1 MLLKNQKDQTRNGFI
16 EYKPKI
22 KILFYFLLNNINM
35 YLPLLTPFLP
45 LNDANRKKKKIN
57 KNGFT
62 KCVCVC
68 PPWIVDPRVDNVKI

>member
-45 LNDANRKKKKIN
+45 LNDANRKKKKNQQKWIYQVCM
-57 KNGFT
+57 
-62 KCVCVC
+62 CVSS
-68 PPWIVDPRVDNVKI
+68 VDS

>member
-1 MLLKNQKDQTRNGFI
+1 MLLKNQKETRNGFI
-16 EYKPKI
+16 EYKSKI

-45 LNDANRKKKKIN
+45 LNDANRKKKKS
-57 KNGFT
+57 T
-62 KCVCVC
+62 KMDLPSVCVC